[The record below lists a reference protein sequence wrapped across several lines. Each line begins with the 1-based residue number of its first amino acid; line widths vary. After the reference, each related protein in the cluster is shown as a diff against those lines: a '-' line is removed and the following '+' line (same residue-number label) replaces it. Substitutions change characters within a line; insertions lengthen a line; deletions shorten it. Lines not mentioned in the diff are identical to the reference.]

1 MVCRI
6 LFLNCCIII
15 LIVTVSG
22 CKNEP
27 ENITTSSDG
36 VKISFDMQGEG
47 NPALI
52 FIHGWSNNRSIWD
65 AQVSHFSEKYQV
77 VNIDLP
83 GFGKSGNNRQD
94 WTMASFGNDVSAVIN
109 KLDLEQVVLVGFS
122 MGGPVAIETANIVPK
137 RVVGV
142 VLVDIMH
149 NVEMN
154 YPPPNMS
161 YIDSLFMDLV
171 TNPTNEKLLGG
182 GFYKKNPE
190 AAFKRVLAML
200 KDTPKKGWSE
210 SLKDL
215 IQWENEN
222 CIESLKKIQ
231 APIISINTDISPTNV
246 VAFKKLVPSFQAK
259 IVPDVGHLIMWDA
272 PEEFNRL
279 LEECIQEFLK

>member
-1 MVCRI
+1 MKQRI

-65 AQVSHFSEKYQV
+65 AQVSHFSEKYKV

-83 GFGKSGNNRQD
+83 GFGKSGNNRQN

-122 MGGPVAIETANIVPK
+122 MGGPVAIETANIVPE
-137 RVVGV
+137 RVIGV

-154 YPPPNMS
+154 YPPPNVS